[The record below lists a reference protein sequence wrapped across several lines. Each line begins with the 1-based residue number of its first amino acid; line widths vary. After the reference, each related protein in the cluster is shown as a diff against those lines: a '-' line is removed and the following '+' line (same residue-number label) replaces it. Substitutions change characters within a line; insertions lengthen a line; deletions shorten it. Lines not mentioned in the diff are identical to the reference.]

1 MLTCT
6 DPFLFRG
13 IKSVSLND
21 PHQRILLQLAQNNIA
36 VYCPHTAL
44 DAADGG
50 INDWLADQLNSL
62 DKNSKRSVIQTIPQP
77 EGYRSASVG
86 YGRRVD
92 FSSPVNLEDILA
104 VMSKGLGDLKYAMV
118 AQPKKPLSQI
128 KSVGICAGSGSG
140 VLKDCNADLL
150 FTGEMTHHD
159 ALRATMLGQTVVT
172 VFHSNSERQFLKDRL
187 APGLASHLGSEVKVL
202 VSEEDADPYEI
213 WDTSL

>member
-1 MLTCT
+1 MDI

-50 INDWLADQLNSL
+50 INDWLADQLIQLEQNA
-62 DKNSKRSVIQTIPQP
+62 KRSVVQP
-77 EGYRSASVG
+77 IAQPAGYHSASVG
-86 YGRRVD
+86 YGRLVEFR
-92 FSSPVNLEDILA
+92 SPQNLKDILA
-104 VMSKGLGDLKYAMV
+104 AMSKGLGDLEYAMV
-118 AQPKKPLSQI
+118 AEPKKPREI

-140 VLKDCNADLL
+140 VLKDCSADLL
-150 FTGEMTHHD
+150 FTGEMSHHD

-172 VFHSNSERQFLKDRL
+172 VFHSNSERQFLQDRL
-187 APGLASHLGSEVKVL
+187 APSLERELGSGVKVV
-202 VSEEDADPYEI
+202 VSEEDHDPYSI
-213 WDTSL
+213 WKTNSSR